1 MVSFMLHLSIT
12 FFKKYKVNKVI
23 SPSYRAGL
31 AGPLLGKGQSFA
43 ESQTEVQ
50 TTRTHPGD
58 GLGW

>member
-31 AGPLLGKGQSFA
+31 AGPLLGKGMRSEF
-43 ESQTEVQ
+43 
-50 TTRTHPGD
+50 
-58 GLGW
+58 